1 MVKPDRRGMMRLDQ
15 AESASLGR
23 KSGRKFV
30 SEQTTYRTPHP
41 MKRYV
46 RGREGYRPLADP
58 FQPLVAR
65 LSASLSRRRSRV
77 RVPSLP

>member
-1 MVKPDRRGMMRLDQ
+1 MVKPDRQGMMRLDQ

-30 SEQTTYRTPHP
+30 SEQTTFRTPHP

-46 RGREGYRPLADP
+46 RGREGYRPPADAS
-58 FQPLVAR
+58 QPLVDR
-65 LSASLSRRRSRV
+65 LGSRH
-77 RVPSLP
+77 